1 MVEDAVLVA
10 TGADRPGVLD
20 ELSQFLLDCGGNI
33 TDSHAVNLR
42 GQFAMLL
49 LLRGDSAA
57 LDSIRKGLG
66 SLVDKG
72 IRAELKPAS
81 GTAGTAPATFPY
93 RFTARGKDQAGV
105 LHRISHLLRVLNVN
119 IDNIETHVTPGSGD
133 FELLLDIS
141 VPRET
146 PVAMLRNYLNELC
159 NQLGIHGELND
170 AC

>member
-49 LLRGDSAA
+49 LLRGEPAV
-57 LDSIRKGLG
+57 LESIRRGLG
-66 SLVDKG
+66 ALADKG

-81 GTAGTAPATFPY
+81 GTAIGAAAAPSTFPY

-105 LHRISHLLRVLNVN
+105 L
-119 IDNIETHVTPGSGD
+119 
-133 FELLLDIS
+133 
-141 VPRET
+141 
-146 PVAMLRNYLNELC
+146 
-159 NQLGIHGELND
+159 
-170 AC
+170 